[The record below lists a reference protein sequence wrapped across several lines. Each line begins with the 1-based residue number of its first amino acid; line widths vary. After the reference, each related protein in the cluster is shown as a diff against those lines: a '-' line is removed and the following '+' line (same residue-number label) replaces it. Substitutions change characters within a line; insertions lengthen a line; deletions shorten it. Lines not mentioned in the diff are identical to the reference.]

1 MELTAPGLENSR
13 VTLVSLGEEH
23 REMLRASDAVEH
35 MWISMPAIQRGAGF
49 DAYYDFVLRRKESGE
64 LIPFAIMSKENG
76 RFVGV
81 TGFSEPNKTHRRI
94 QIGYTWIDHGFRG
107 KGVYGAIQHLLVK
120 RAIEWGARR
129 IGWHVEARNERAVK
143 AIEKLGAQ
151 NEGTLRNYSRFT
163 DGTWVDIAILSMLRD
178 EAKDAVKRLEAEL
191 EPSAA

>member
-1 MELTAPGLENSR
+1 MELTAAGLENSR
-13 VTLVSLGEEH
+13 VTLVNLSEEH

-49 DAYYDFVLRRKESGE
+49 DAYYDYVLRRQESGE

-94 QIGYTWIDHGFRG
+94 QIGYTWIDHTFRG
-107 KGVYGAIQHLLVK
+107 KGIYAAIQHVLIK

-129 IGWHVEARNERAVK
+129 IGWHVEARNDRAVK

>member
-1 MELTAPGLENSR
+1 MELSAPGLENAR
-13 VTLVSLGEEH
+13 VKLVSLDEEH

-49 DAYYDFVLRRKESGE
+49 DAYYDYVLREKSAGE
-64 LIPFAIMSKENG
+64 LVPFAILSNENG

-81 TGFSEPNKTHRRI
+81 TGYSYPNKTHRRI
-94 QIGYTWIDHGFRG
+94 QIGYTWIDHSFRG
-107 KGVYGAIQHLLVK
+107 KGIYAAIQHVLIK

-129 IGWHVEARNERAVK
+129 IGWHVEARNDRAVK

-151 NEGTLRNYSRFT
+151 NEGTLRNFSRFT

-178 EAKDAVKRLEAEL
+178 EAKDAIKRLEAEL
-191 EPSAA
+191 ELSTA